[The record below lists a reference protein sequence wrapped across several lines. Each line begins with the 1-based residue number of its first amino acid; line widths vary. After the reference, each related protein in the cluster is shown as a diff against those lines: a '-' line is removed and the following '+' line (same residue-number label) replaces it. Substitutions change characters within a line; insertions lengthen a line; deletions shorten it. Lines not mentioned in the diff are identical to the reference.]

1 MCAQKEV
8 VMGNKGIICLLL
20 VLSFLFCT
28 GFTPEE
34 FSIENLDEYEKEYI
48 AEEVPACSYSSVKTY
63 MPISTI
69 TSKSSRQYKFIEEH
83 MTVDETTGLTYD
95 EEGFIGVALG
105 SVFGAIGTRY
115 YITLDT
121 GIILPVVKIDAK
133 SDSHTI
139 DGCYHA
145 NDKSVIEFVINRSLA
160 EEFFGV
166 GGNGL
171 IRNGNLNNDER
182 LKGRIE
188 KVELVTD
195 EKVPLPENQVEMID
209 PDNAVVVSITGI
221 IK

>member
-1 MCAQKEV
+1 MKR
-8 VMGNKGIICLLL
+8 KCLTCTLL

-34 FSIENLDEYEKEYI
+34 FSIEDLDEYEKEFE
-48 AEEVPACSYSSVKTY
+48 AEEVTACSYSSVKTY
-63 MPISTI
+63 MPISMI
-69 TSKSSRQYKFIEEH
+69 TSKTSLQYKFIEEH
-83 MTVDETTGLTYD
+83 MTVDEKTGFAYD
-95 EEGFIGVALG
+95 EDGFIGVALG
-105 SVFGAIGTRY
+105 SVFGPIGTRY

-121 GIILPVVKIDAK
+121 GIVLPVVKIDAK

-145 NDKSVIEFVINRSLA
+145 NDKSVIEFVIDRKTA
-160 EEFFGV
+160 ESFFGV

-171 IRNGNLNNDER
+171 IKNGNLNNDER

-188 KVELVTD
+188 KLELVSD
-195 EKVPLPENQVEMID
+195 EKIQKDDHQMNMID
-209 PDNAVVVSITGI
+209 PDNAVVVNGTGI

>member
-1 MCAQKEV
+1 MKR
-8 VMGNKGIICLLL
+8 KSFTLILLI
-20 VLSFLFCT
+20 LSFLFCT
-28 GFTPEE
+28 GFAPEE
-34 FSIENLDEYEKEYI
+34 FSIEDHDEYEKDYI
-48 AEEVPACSYSSVKTY
+48 AEEVAACSYSSVKTY

-83 MTVDETTGLTYD
+83 MTIDEETGLSYD
-95 EEGFIGVALG
+95 EDGFIGVALG
-105 SVFGAIGTRY
+105 SVFGSIGTRY

-145 NDKSVIEFVINRSLA
+145 NDKSVIEFVIDRSKA
-160 EEFFGV
+160 EAFFGV

-195 EKVPLPENQVEMID
+195 EKVPQPEHQIEMIE
-209 PDNAVVVSITGI
+209 PDDAVVVSITGI

>member
-1 MCAQKEV
+1 MK
-8 VMGNKGIICLLL
+8 NKALISLIL
-20 VLSFLFCT
+20 VLSFFFCS

-34 FSIENLDEYEKEYI
+34 FSIENLDEYEKEYV
-48 AEEVPACSYSSVKTY
+48 AEEVAACSYSSVKTY

-83 MTVDETTGLTYD
+83 ITVDEETGLIYD
-95 EEGFIGVALG
+95 EDGFIGVALG

-121 GIILPVVKIDAK
+121 GVVLPVVKVDAK

-145 NDKSVIEFVINRSLA
+145 NDKSVIEFVIDRSKA

-171 IRNGNLNNDER
+171 IKNGNLNNDER

-195 EKVPLPENQVEMID
+195 EKVPDPANQVEMID
-209 PDNAVVVSITGI
+209 PDNAVIVTINGI

>member
-1 MCAQKEV
+1 MKR
-8 VMGNKGIICLLL
+8 KSFTLILLI
-20 VLSFLFCT
+20 LSFLFCT
-28 GFTPEE
+28 GFAPEE
-34 FSIENLDEYEKEYI
+34 FSIEDLDEYEKEYI
-48 AEEVPACSYSSVKTY
+48 AEEVAACSYSSVKTY

-83 MTVDETTGLTYD
+83 MTIDEETGLSYD
-95 EEGFIGVALG
+95 EDGFIGVALG
-105 SVFGAIGTRY
+105 SVFGSIGTRY

-145 NDKSVIEFVINRSLA
+145 NDKSVIEFVIDRSKA
-160 EEFFGV
+160 EAFFGV

-195 EKVPLPENQVEMID
+195 EKVPQPEHQIEMIE

>member
-1 MCAQKEV
+1 MR
-8 VMGNKGIICLLL
+8 NKCLTCLIL
-20 VLSFLFCT
+20 VLSFLLCT
-28 GFTPEE
+28 GFVPEE
-34 FSIENLDEYEKEYI
+34 FSIENLDEYEKEYV
-48 AEEVPACSYSSVKTY
+48 AEEVAACSYSSVKTY

-83 MTVDETTGLTYD
+83 ITVDEETGLTFD
-95 EEGFIGVALG
+95 EDGFIGVALG
-105 SVFGAIGTRY
+105 SVFGEIGTRY

-121 GIILPVVKIDAK
+121 GIVLPVVKIDAK
-133 SDSHTI
+133 SDSHTV

-145 NDKSVIEFVINRSLA
+145 NDKSVIEFVINRSAA

-171 IRNGNLNNDER
+171 IKNGNLNNDER

-195 EKVPLPENQVEMID
+195 EKIPAPENQVEMID
-209 PDNAVVVSITGI
+209 PDNAVIVTVNGI